1 MLFSISVLNDLLFQ
15 VNHNYDYSCQDTSA
29 LIVFIRRNML
39 QIIQHEINLMKL
51 RIAIPQSCIEDELN
65 QGQMVCLNNN

>member
-1 MLFSISVLNDLLFQ
+1 MLLFISVLNDLLFQ
-15 VNHNYDYSCQDTSA
+15 INHNYDYSCQDTSA

-51 RIAIPQSCIEDELN
+51 RIATPHSENKKAYICNYKTNLWK
-65 QGQMVCLNNN
+65 